1 MHRSPPGGAG
11 RAGHEL
17 REQVS
22 GSARG
27 LLQSRVMRQLALL
40 QAPAASSRSLTPASK
55 HSRAGSASRR
65 SLWVAAAASLI
76 ACTGAEFHTSDGVF
90 ELQTPATAAAGD
102 ISSETALRC
111 DCRFIG
117 EYAGTDYWLCPVSAA
132 ECLVAE
138 H

>member
-1 MHRSPPGGAG
+1 
-11 RAGHEL
+11 
-17 REQVS
+17 
-22 GSARG
+22 
-27 LLQSRVMRQLALL
+27 MRQLALL
-40 QAPAASSRSLTPASK
+40 QAPAASSCARASDGRDPGRPLT
-55 HSRAGSASRR
+55 SASRNSR
-65 SLWVAAAASLI
+65 VGTASRSSLWLVFAASLI

>member
-1 MHRSPPGGAG
+1 MF
-11 RAGHEL
+11 
-17 REQVS
+17 
-22 GSARG
+22 
-27 LLQSRVMRQLALL
+27 
-40 QAPAASSRSLTPASK
+40 AACLT
-55 HSRAGSASRR
+55 
-65 SLWVAAAASLI
+65 

-90 ELQTPATAAAGD
+90 ELQTPATAASGE

-138 H
+138 Q